1 MVTPTDV
8 AIIGSGPAGYTAAL
22 YAARADLRPIV
33 FEGALAPGGSLM
45 TTSEVENFP
54 GFPDG
59 ITGPELMS
67 RMREQA
73 QRFGARL
80 VPEDVVDI
88 DVTGDIK
95 LMRTEDGEEYGARA
109 VILAMGS
116 EYRRLDLPNET
127 RLAARGVSWC
137 ATCDA
142 PFFRDKRV
150 AVVGGGDSALEEA
163 TYLAKFARSVTIVH
177 RRDEFRASKVMI
189 QRLQAHPSIDVRWNS
204 EVEDFIGDES
214 VEGVVVRDVRDHTV
228 SRIPVDGA
236 FIAIGHSPRSG
247 LVAGAVRLTPS
258 GHVAVIPGTSRTDVA
273 GVFACGDLVDA
284 RYRQAVTAA
293 GSGCQ
298 AALDVEAH
306 LAHST
311 APSDNLMKG
320 LVA

>member
-1 MVTPTDV
+1 MAIHTDV

-59 ITGPELMS
+59 ITGPDLMS
-67 RMREQA
+67 RMRAQA
-73 QRFGARL
+73 ERFGARL
-80 VPEDVVDI
+80 TPADIVEVDLAGDV
-88 DVTGDIK
+88 K
-95 LMRTEDGEEYGARA
+95 LLRTEDGEEYGARA

-116 EYRRLDLPNET
+116 EYRRLGLPSET

-163 TYLAKFARSVTIVH
+163 TYLAKFARSVTILH
-177 RRDEFRASKVMI
+177 RRREFRASKVMV
-189 QRLQAHPSIDVRWNS
+189 QRLQSHPSIDVRWNA
-204 EVEDFIGDES
+204 EVEDFLGVDT
-214 VEGVVVRDVRDHTV
+214 VEGVVVRDVQDGSLSTLP
-228 SRIPVDGA
+228 IDGA
-236 FIAIGHSPRSG
+236 FVAIGHSPRSE
-247 LVAGAVRLTPS
+247 LVAGTVGLTS
-258 GHVAVIPGTSRTDVA
+258 TGHVAVAAGTSRTDVE

-298 AALDVEAH
+298 AALDVEAY

-311 APSDNLMKG
+311 APSGSILEGM
-320 LVA
+320 AA